1 MLQNKTI
8 AIIGAGNMGEAL
20 AQGLIE
26 SAIAQPQQIICTDI
40 RAERL
45 DQLQKCYGLK
55 VDQNNLTAVGQADIV
70 LYAVKPQVLADVLEE
85 TASGITNA
93 HLLIS
98 VVAGVPMTVFEKC
111 LGQTVRLVRVMPNIA
126 AAVKAAASAIV
137 PGAHAS
143 KEDIAITRQI
153 CEVIGRA
160 VVISEESLMDA
171 VTGLSGSGPG
181 YVFVIIEALADAGV
195 NVGLARAEALQ
206 LAAQTVLGAAQLYL
220 HTQKHPG
227 ALKDLV
233 TSPGGTT
240 IAGLHALEK
249 GGVRGVIYD
258 TVEAAT
264 RRSQKLGEQVRQRF
278 R

>member
-1 MLQNKTI
+1 MLQDKTI

-26 SAIAQPQQIICTDI
+26 STIAQPQQIICTDV

-45 DQLQKCYGLK
+45 DQLQQLYGLK
-55 VDQNNLTAVGQADIV
+55 VDIDNLAAVSQADIV
-70 LYAVKPQVLADVLEE
+70 IYAVKPQVLADVLEE
-85 TASGITNA
+85 TASGITSS

-98 VVAGVPMTVFEKC
+98 VVAGVSMAIFEKC

-126 AAVKAAASAIV
+126 AAVKAAASAIA
-137 PGAHAS
+137 PGSNAS
-143 KEDIAITRQI
+143 DQDVAITRRI
-153 CEVIGRA
+153 CEVIGSA
-160 VVISEESLMDA
+160 VIIPNESLMDA

-181 YVFVIIEALADAGV
+181 YIFVIIEALADAGV
-195 NVGLARAEALQ
+195 NVGLARSEALQ

-264 RRSQKLGEQVRQRF
+264 RRSQKLGEQVKQRF